1 MTYGLIYTIPFQT
14 MLQKKNCVVE
24 IEKEGYEGEST
35 ELIAAGTPFTV
46 DIDDEEFLY
55 TPTRFSTANMNV
67 VGKDYLQSLFTT
79 DYRQHRVTLLVD
91 GHVAW
96 CGFVKPE
103 VYTQDYVSETFE
115 LEMECM
121 SAMSVLEYIDF
132 TTQGTEKKFV
142 SLWSLLQ
149 KCISEAQARYEA
161 VHIPFVYGRTKE
173 QYTAGENVLKEM
185 MISEQ
190 NFFDEDG
197 KPMKLKEV
205 LEEICKF
212 LNWTCADWKGELY
225 FVDMDHTGTYHKYD
239 PTLTDKTDEAV
250 NELIVQDVGFAGSDH
265 SLDILPGYNKVTVRC
280 SNYPVEELIP
290 ELFDED
296 LLQGLIKTSPYFKE
310 VQVDE
315 NYRYFVK
322 LYKNDSA
329 ENVFSD
335 PESLEDMNINI
346 EDYGENA
353 DNLLNTYVGG
363 IITKQAY
370 YKKLDGIPYT
380 LDFSGS
386 LLIGM
391 GLNNKSFSS
400 LTDMTLHLMKKVP
413 IIKFSGE
420 YMNAASLLPTG
431 SEIMYILIKGEYFQ
445 SDTLYTSPE
454 KAGEYNLHNVP
465 KQALMFKLKIGD
477 KYWDGNI
484 WTTEESSFTVECGTN
499 DDNGWYTWLNVS
511 NGVKYNMNIGEE
523 GYPIPIRN
531 TDKVSGIIEFTIMRP
546 RGIAYGKGGQIY
558 KYPYYSM
565 IRNLSVKVVYGIP
578 DEEKKE
584 DSDRL
589 YENVLNETFIN
600 ELDEIELKISSYNND
615 GPCYSKVVMSDEY
628 VRDNVYNHL
637 LDKLMRPENLL
648 ISRIISHYSTTR
660 YKLTEVLMNDLNLSP
675 FTRMSDKYTLDKKY
689 INCGGSIDFQKD
701 SFSFIMIEV

>member
-55 TPTRFSTANMNV
+55 TPTRFSTANLNV

-225 FVDMDHTGTYHKYD
+225 FVDMDHAGTYHKYD

-250 NELIVQDVGFAGSDH
+250 NELSVQDVGFAGSDH

-280 SNYPVEELIP
+280 SNYPVGQLLDFNIDYNSLSDLQVLPDYEQDNRVSHAKLLNPGTLDMYQYNPDLVDDINQYKDNADDLKGALPMQYCNYNMVEEDGAWKPDISDYSYTGVVRVRL
-290 ELFDED
+290 
-296 LLQGLIKTSPYFKE
+296 K
-310 VQVDE
+310 
-315 NYRYFVK
+315 
-322 LYKNDSA
+322 DSA
-329 ENVFSD
+329 GNMIGGDTRVLGVFA
-335 PESLEDMNINI
+335 PTIAYPAGVFCINAEVKYLKQLNMSPLSKDAWGGDLRI
-346 EDYGENA
+346 GIKLFVGEKDFTTDEICLGTVSSKCSYMGFGPYDEATEYKEA
-353 DNLLNTYVGG
+353 DNEKTLNM
-363 IITKQAY
+363 
-370 YKKLDGIPYT
+370 PYT
-380 LDFSGS
+380 GAQGKIIIAQNDGKILAGKLAFYMLASMYPSEVEKYGYMLQNLTVKFVPQD
-386 LLIGM
+386 
-391 GLNNKSFSS
+391 GLS
-400 LTDMTLHLMKKVP
+400 T
-413 IIKFSGE
+413 
-420 YMNAASLLPTG
+420 
-431 SEIMYILIKGEYFQ
+431 
-445 SDTLYTSPE
+445 
-454 KAGEYNLHNVP
+454 
-465 KQALMFKLKIGD
+465 
-477 KYWDGNI
+477 
-484 WTTEESSFTVECGTN
+484 
-499 DDNGWYTWLNVS
+499 
-511 NGVKYNMNIGEE
+511 
-523 GYPIPIRN
+523 
-531 TDKVSGIIEFTIMRP
+531 
-546 RGIAYGKGGQIY
+546 
-558 KYPYYSM
+558 
-565 IRNLSVKVVYGIP
+565 
-578 DEEKKE
+578 E
-584 DSDRL
+584 DSDDRI
-589 YENVLNETFIN
+589 YENVLNENYIN
-600 ELDEIELKISSYNND
+600 ELDDIELKISSYNDD
-615 GPCYSKVVMSDEY
+615 GACYSKVLYQGGVSWIFDDY
-628 VRDNVYNHL
+628 VSDNVYNHL

-701 SFSFIMIEV
+701 SFSFIMIEI